1 MSGEPRRPA
10 NDITRC
16 HDDSCPSR
24 EICSRWVYR
33 DDGGP
38 RTPHVATMRFGGGC
52 EHYDFGGNPH
62 EKDGKV

>member
-1 MSGEPRRPA
+1 MSGEISRPA

-16 HDDSCPSR
+16 HDDVCPSR

-38 RTPHVATMRFGGGC
+38 RTPHVVTMRFGGGC

-62 EKDGKV
+62 EKDGVP